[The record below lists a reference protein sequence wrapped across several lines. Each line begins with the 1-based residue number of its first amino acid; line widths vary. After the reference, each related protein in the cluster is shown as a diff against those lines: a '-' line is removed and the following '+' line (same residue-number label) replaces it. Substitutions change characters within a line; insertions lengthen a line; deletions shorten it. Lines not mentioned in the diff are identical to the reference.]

1 MLITQCK
8 TGLNGLTTLKKY
20 NRNFFLYLYFVFQ
33 STLKN
38 ISFTSS

>member
-1 MLITQCK
+1 MLSSLCK
-8 TGLNGLTTLKKY
+8 IDLNGVTTFREVIEK
-20 NRNFFLYLYFVFQ
+20 FFLYLYFVFQ